1 MTKTNEKNLQ
11 FKQTNRMSKQL
22 IVENFLFQSI
32 STIHGVFYWRC
43 KESRNEILV
52 TI

>member
-32 STIHGVFYWRC
+32 STINGVFYWRC
-43 KESRNEILV
+43 QEIKFQLQFE
-52 TI
+52 